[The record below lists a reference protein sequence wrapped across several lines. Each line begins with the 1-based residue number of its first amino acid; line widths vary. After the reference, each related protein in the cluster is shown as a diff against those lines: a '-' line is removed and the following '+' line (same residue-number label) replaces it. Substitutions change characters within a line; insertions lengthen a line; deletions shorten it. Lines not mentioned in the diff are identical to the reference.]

1 MIIKP
6 IKNKKEANKTKPRR
20 CWRCC
25 MAQTTEL
32 QTELQV
38 GTSSHLDSGD
48 ENSSSNYRS
57 YTDFYKFCSSIYKC
71 SRKKNTEKLCF
82 YG

>member
-38 GTSSHLDSGD
+38 GTSSHFDSGD
-48 ENSSSNYRS
+48 ENSSPSLKYQSANRLS
-57 YTDFYKFCSSIYKC
+57 LQVLFKH
-71 SRKKNTEKLCF
+71 L
-82 YG
+82 

>member
-20 CWRCC
+20 CWKCC

-38 GTSSHLDSGD
+38 GTSSHLDSRD
-48 ENSSSNYRS
+48 ENTPQAQT
-57 YTDFYKFCSSIYKC
+57 TDPQTVFTSFVQAFI
-71 SRKKNTEKLCF
+71 N
-82 YG
+82 